1 VVEVAV
7 FIPPPGRYVIDPARS
22 RIGFTTKHQFG
33 LGTVRGSFAVR
44 SGEVTITDPP
54 AGSTLRAV
62 ADAASFDSGNKA
74 REKKVLSKTLL
85 DVERHPDIEFV
96 STAVTDNGAGTWTL
110 RGVITARGGRAP
122 AEFTITQATKSG
134 SGFAV
139 VASGRVDRYAHG
151 ITAMKG
157 MAGRHLDLTAE
168 IQVRPAPAPDLA

>member
-22 RIGFTTKHQFG
+22 RIGFITKHQFG

-44 SGEVTITDPP
+44 SGEMTVTDPP
-54 AGSTLRAV
+54 SGSTLRAV
-62 ADAASFDSGNKA
+62 ADAASFDSGNKG

-85 DVERHPDIEFV
+85 DVERHPDIEFA

-122 AEFTITQATKSG
+122 VEFTITQATKTG

-157 MAGRHLDLTAE
+157 LAGRYLDLTAE
-168 IQVRPAPAPDLA
+168 IQVHPAAAPGVA